1 MESLKIRP
9 QVQENID
16 NFLDEQKLI
25 LDNVSPAAGQMINFA
40 KDFLSG
46 GKRLRAAFCY
56 WGYKGSGGAGETEI
70 LHAASA
76 LEFLQGCALV
86 HDDVMDASD
95 TRRGKPSIHKRFE
108 HLHQAGKWAGGEELF
123 GIGGAVLLGDLM
135 LSWADQMLLT
145 SGIDE
150 VALRRGKNLYDLM
163 RTELMAGQYLDL
175 YSQAKGGGSIEEA
188 LNVIRFKS
196 AKYTIERPLH
206 LGCNLAVADA
216 ELIQSFTDY
225 GLPLG
230 EAFQLRDDILGVF
243 GDPEETG
250 KPAGDDLREGK
261 RTVLIELAFKGATKP
276 QMMILDELFAKAD
289 LSPTGVNQLR
299 EVIQATGA
307 LEKVESLIN
316 QLFEQSQSALA
327 VSSITAEAKT
337 ALSELAVAATSRR
350 L

>member
-9 QVQENID
+9 QIQENIND
-16 NFLDEQKLI
+16 FLEEQRII
-25 LDNVSPAAGQMINFA
+25 LDNVSPAAGQMIDFA

-56 WGYKGSGGAGETEI
+56 WGYKGAGGTAEKEI
-70 LHAASA
+70 LQAASA

-95 TRRGKPSIHKRFE
+95 IRRGNPSIHKRFE
-108 HLHQAGKWAGGEELF
+108 QLHQNGNWAGSAELF
-123 GIGGAVLLGDLM
+123 GTGGAVLLGDLM

-145 SGIDE
+145 SGIE
-150 VALRRGKNLYDLM
+150 PVALKRGKHLYDLM

-175 YSQAKGGGSIEEA
+175 YNQAKRGGSLDEA

-196 AKYTIERPLH
+196 AKYTIERPLQ
-206 LGCNLAVADA
+206 LGCNLALGDA
-216 ELIQSFTDY
+216 VLVLSFADY

-230 EAFQLRDDILGVF
+230 EAFQLRDDLLGVF
-243 GDPEETG
+243 GDPQETG
-250 KPAGDDLREGK
+250 KPSGSDLQEGK
-261 RTVLIELAFKGATKP
+261 RTVLIELAF
-276 QMMILDELFAKAD
+276 QMANSSQKLVLDELFGKGT
-289 LSPTGVNQLR
+289 LSPQQVGQLK
-299 EVIQATGA
+299 EVIQASGA
-307 LEKVESLIN
+307 LEKVESLIE

-327 VSSITAEAKT
+327 VSCITAEAKT